1 MKSQTARA
9 VVRLLAVILAA
20 AAIWVSY
27 GLTTLHKEPGKA
39 ASTQPAAKAATTQPA
54 GEDNLFEA
62 ACTSVLSTSDCSA
75 AVASPWGTVP
85 FPGGRIPT
93 ALLGLWYYTALFF
106 YFLLIGSPTRER
118 MWVHVVTAALMAAG
132 LGASV
137 FFLYQM
143 QQLEHPCSLCI
154 ITHAINAALF
164 VCMLLLWPKHYAGAP
179 AVVATE
185 SVAPAVTPAASDSLF
200 ASEPAPTPAPVPAA
214 VAVVEPVRPDTWTMF
229 ATPLV
234 ILLAI
239 LAEAGLARP
248 AHDLPTD
255 VNALQKQ
262 LEGQK
267 ELADYYKKQFE
278 RYDSKWQHTYTAW
291 ALSPELRINTED
303 RPVRGPENAR
313 HTIVLFSDFQC
324 PSCKL
329 FENTVTNRIIP
340 MAERFG
346 GVRVIF
352 KHWPICKDCN
362 PELNTNLH
370 PNACAAALAAEAA
383 RIVGG
388 NEGFWKMHDILF
400 NTQDAW
406 KRVSRPNFEPY
417 AAQIGLDVTA
427 WKAALNS
434 PEAMQRLQADI
445 EEGRNMGK
453 AQLEAGEITVD
464 EQDAAKVDSTPA
476 IFVNNKRLA
485 QPRHVRTWQQIF
497 SLQRAPAQGGD
508 GAGQGQAPQPQNST
522 N

>member
-1 MKSQTARA
+1 
-9 VVRLLAVILAA
+9 
-20 AAIWVSY
+20 VSY
-27 GLTTLHKEPGKA
+27 GLTTLHKEP
-39 ASTQPAAKAATTQPA
+39 AKAATTQPA
-54 GEDNLFEA
+54 KAATTQPGTGTPVSPAADADNLFEA
-62 ACTSVLSTSDCSA
+62 ACTSVLSTSDCAA
-75 AVASPWGTVP
+75 AVSSPWGTVP

-118 MWVHVVTAALMAAG
+118 MWVHVVAAALMAAG

-154 ITHAINAALF
+154 ITHAINAVLF
-164 VCMLLLWPKHYAGAP
+164 VCLLLLWPKHYAGTP
-179 AVVATE
+179 GVVATGAAA
-185 SVAPAVTPAASDSLF
+185 SADAPAASDSLF
-200 ASEPAPTPAPVPAA
+200 ASEAAPTPAPAV

-234 ILLAI
+234 ILLVI
-239 LAEAGLARP
+239 LAEANVARP
-248 AHDLPTD
+248 GSHDAPAD
-255 VNALQKQ
+255 VETLQKQ

-291 ALSPELRINTED
+291 ALSPELRINTAD

-329 FENTVTNRIIP
+329 FENTVTTRIVP

-352 KHWPICKDCN
+352 KHWPICKECN
-362 PELNTNLH
+362 PDLNTNLH

-383 RIVGG
+383 YVVGG
-388 NEGFWKMHDILF
+388 NDAFWKMHDILF
-400 NTQDAW
+400 RTQDSW
-406 KRVSRPNFEPY
+406 KRVPKPNFEPY
-417 AAQIGLDVTA
+417 AAQIGLDVAA
-427 WKAALNS
+427 WRAALES
-434 PEAMQRLQADI
+434 PETLRRVTADI
-445 EEGRNMGK
+445 EEGKNMGK

-497 SLQRAPAQGGD
+497 SLQRAPAQGSD
-508 GAGQGQAPQPQNST
+508 ASGQGQSPATQPQQGT
-522 N
+522 R